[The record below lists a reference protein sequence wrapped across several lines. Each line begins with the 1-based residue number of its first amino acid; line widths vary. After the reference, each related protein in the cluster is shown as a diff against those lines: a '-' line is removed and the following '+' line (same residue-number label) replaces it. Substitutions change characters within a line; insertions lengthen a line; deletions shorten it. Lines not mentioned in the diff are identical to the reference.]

1 MDVKQAARHKSDKFT
16 AAQHEFCGP
25 GCGAEEQCHRGFLAG
40 GDGKN
45 LHPGLVFGGV
55 RELGPT
61 TCYEYLRG
69 PFHPARLWGGSR
81 VDHCCGYLDLD
92 QGATE
97 QGEPLPCVEKAGKW
111 LVTYRR
117 DVLVKPDELS
127 EALSDANRVRG
138 LFLD

>member
-1 MDVKQAARHKSDKFT
+1 MAFL
-16 AAQHEFCGP
+16 
-25 GCGAEEQCHRGFLAG
+25 LAG
-40 GDGKN
+40 MERTCT
-45 LHPGLVFGGV
+45 PGSVFGGV

-92 QGATE
+92 QRATE
-97 QGEPLPCVEKAGKW
+97 QRAPLPCVEKAGKW

-117 DVLVKPDELS
+117 VVLVKPDELS

-138 LFLD
+138 CSSIRAA